1 MNDIK
6 DQLESL
12 RRTPKILS
20 EFVRAIPEQR
30 LDLRRGEAFW
40 TIAEHISHLAEV
52 QPMMLDRVKRFT
64 NEDHPEFVPYI
75 PSKADGEP
83 DSPPRMDMT
92 SALVQFAEYRNKQ
105 LLLLESAD
113 NASWEKTAT
122 HPEYEAYS
130 LYILTRHV
138 LMHDYWHMY
147 RIEELWLTKDPFL
160 TRV

>member
-52 QPMMLDRVKRFT
+52 QPMMLNRFKRFT
-64 NEDHPEFVPYI
+64 N
-75 PSKADGEP
+75 
-83 DSPPRMDMT
+83 
-92 SALVQFAEYRNKQ
+92 
-105 LLLLESAD
+105 
-113 NASWEKTAT
+113 
-122 HPEYEAYS
+122 
-130 LYILTRHV
+130 
-138 LMHDYWHMY
+138 
-147 RIEELWLTKDPFL
+147 
-160 TRV
+160 